1 MLQRWGR
8 GALGARNL
16 KVAVFFVK
24 NIGAGVSASKR
35 CSCEKSGFL
44 QDLTFT
50 SYAVAYFNRLLLSL
64 SNPLLA
70 ACPSA
75 A

>member
-1 MLQRWGR
+1 LLQY
-8 GALGARNL
+8 
-16 KVAVFFVK
+16 
-24 NIGAGVSASKR
+24 
-35 CSCEKSGFL
+35 FL
-44 QDLTFT
+44 QYLTFT
-50 SYAVAYFNRLLLSL
+50 SYAVAYFNRLLLIL